1 MHPSLFSQFDLTGK
15 AAIVTGA
22 SRGLGVSFARG
33 LVKAGCD
40 LIVAARDMDQLREVA
55 LNLEPHGRRVVPV
68 QADIRRQQD
77 VESMVQR
84 SVMEFGKVD
93 ILINNAGI
101 SAVAD
106 AEAMTRDQWQSVI
119 DTNLTALFFCAQCAA
134 RQMLRQGSGKIIN
147 IASMYGISASSY
159 VSQASYVT
167 SKAGVL
173 GLTREL
179 AVEWAPR
186 GLQVVA
192 LAPGFFRSDQTIWAF
207 EQNQEL
213 GQKLLAKVPMGR
225 MGKLEE
231 LEGTIVYLASPASD
245 YMTGQALILDGGFL
259 SW

>member
-1 MHPSLFSQFDLTGK
+1 
-15 AAIVTGA
+15 
-22 SRGLGVSFARG
+22 
-33 LVKAGCD
+33 
-40 LIVAARDMDQLREVA
+40 
-55 LNLEPHGRRVVPV
+55 
-68 QADIRRQQD
+68 
-77 VESMVQR
+77 MVQR
-84 SVMEFGKVD
+84 SVTEFGKVD
-93 ILINNAGI
+93 ILVNNAGI
-101 SAVAD
+101 SALAD
-106 AEAMTRDQWQSVI
+106 AEAMTREQWQSVI
-119 DTNLTALFFCAQCAA
+119 DTNLTALFFCAQSAA

-186 GLQVVA
+186 GVQVVA
-192 LAPGFFRSDQTIWAF
+192 LAPGFFRSDQTSWAF
-207 EQNQEL
+207 EQNKEL
-213 GQKLLAKVPMGR
+213 GAKLLAKVPMGR